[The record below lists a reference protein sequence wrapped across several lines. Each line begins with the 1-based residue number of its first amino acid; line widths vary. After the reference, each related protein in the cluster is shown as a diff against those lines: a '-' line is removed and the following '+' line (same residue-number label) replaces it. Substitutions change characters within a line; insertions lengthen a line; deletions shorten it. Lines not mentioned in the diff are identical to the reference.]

1 MIWIVG
7 VIMTMIM
14 MSTIQQILQRKRQHL
29 QLLALTI
36 NNQHQLVQQVKGDK
50 LAAFYRHL
58 YVTDDLDLIDLD
70 RFK

>member
-1 MIWIVG
+1 
-7 VIMTMIM
+7 MTTIM
-14 MSTIQQILQRKRQHL
+14 MTTIQQILQRKR

-58 YVTDDLDLIDLD
+58 YVTDDLDLIDVD

>member
-14 MSTIQQILQRKRQHL
+14 MTTIQQILQRKRQHL

-58 YVTDDLDLIDLD
+58 YVTGDLDLIDVD